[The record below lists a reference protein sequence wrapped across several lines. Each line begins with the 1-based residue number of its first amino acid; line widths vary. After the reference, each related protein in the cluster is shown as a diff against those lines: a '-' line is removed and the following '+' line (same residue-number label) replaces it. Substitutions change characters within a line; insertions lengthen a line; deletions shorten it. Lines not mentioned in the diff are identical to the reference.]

1 MNDDIRLAYRENTA
15 RLTTPVGRVVLLYEQ
30 IIQDIGQ
37 AIAALQGQ
45 QIEARTQAINHAL
58 LVLGLL
64 QGSLD
69 LDRGGE
75 VARNLER
82 FYALVRARLMEAQL
96 RASAAILEDQRGL
109 LLSLRSAWLEV
120 ENAEAPAASPSAASP
135 APLPEPTGSTGKDW
149 SA

>member
-1 MNDDIRLAYRENTA
+1 MNDDVRFAYRENTA
-15 RLTTPVGRVVLLYEQ
+15 RLATPVGRVVLLYEQ
-30 IIQDIGQ
+30 MIQDIGR
-37 AIAALQGQ
+37 AIAAVQGQ

-69 LDRGGE
+69 LERGGE

-82 FYALVRARLMEAQL
+82 FYELVRARLMEAQL
-96 RASAAILEDQRGL
+96 RASDAILQDQRSL
-109 LLSLRSAWLEV
+109 LLSLRAAWLEV
-120 ENAEAPAASPSAASP
+120 ESAEGPGAAETAAPPASVTESA
-135 APLPEPTGSTGKDW
+135 GSSGKNW